1 MPADTYLPQGSS
13 PLHGDA
19 SKPYPCAQQATPPG
33 SAWSIHYGYCRTS
46 LDWHP
51 SYALVGSAD
60 PRCPQDCQHK
70 APQHVALMFADV
82 YRSQGNKAAA
92 AMAVAHRESA

>member
-1 MPADTYLPQGSS
+1 MPADTSLPQGSS

-60 PRCPQDCQHK
+60 PRCPQDCQHR
-70 APQHVALMFADV
+70 APQNVALMFADV
-82 YRSQGNKAAA
+82 YQSQGNKAAA

>member
-1 MPADTYLPQGSS
+1 MDGRK
-13 PLHGDA
+13 A
-19 SKPYPCAQQATPPG
+19 SKKAHDHHRPG

-70 APQHVALMFADV
+70 APQHVAIMFADV
-82 YRSQGNKAAA
+82 YRNEGNKAAA